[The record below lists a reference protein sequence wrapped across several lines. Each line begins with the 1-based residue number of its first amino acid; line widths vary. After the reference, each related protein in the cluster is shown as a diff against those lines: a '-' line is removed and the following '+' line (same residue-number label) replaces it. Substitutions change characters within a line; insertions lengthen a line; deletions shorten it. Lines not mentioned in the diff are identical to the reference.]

1 MSYWVV
7 WMIRAYLRRAWRVG
21 RTYYLV
27 TLITLLAVMV
37 FVIAQFVFI
46 IITVNPENIHGVKM
60 PIEEAVAF
68 TRVLMLI
75 ILIGMTSLMVSLL
88 SATIVLGTIQADIQN
103 GVFEVLF
110 GNGVSDRDLIK
121 ALYIVGLSSFA
132 MFYLLAKA
140 LMIIPLYIVI
150 PKILSTLMV
159 ATLLAPFGVGLFT
172 TGLSVLIGLS
182 KPKYFK
188 ISTGIG
194 STKNLAF
201 TMVSLPGL
209 IILFSIMIPIITTAT
224 SATSYPA
231 TLLRVL
237 NVAMIIVSI
246 VMAVLS
252 VIIAFKTQVNRVG
265 LIMRGEEP

>member
-1 MSYWVV
+1 M
-7 WMIRAYLRRAWRVG
+7 
-21 RTYYLV
+21 
-27 TLITLLAVMV
+27 AVMV

-46 IITVNPENIHGVKM
+46 IITVNPPENIHGVKM